1 MRRAAGR
8 ISGEDGRI
16 LVLAAGYVSIAL
28 LAVSATLAA
37 TAVTT
42 EARRLLSVADG
53 AATAAADRYTVAQGP
68 VERQGPA
75 GSQGQEGMP
84 GQEGTQGRSGAS
96 GPVNGS
102 VGLVLTDTAVRAAA
116 LEYARDVGAPE
127 RFDGFA
133 VLTAGADPAGTTARI
148 RLGATV
154 RPPIVGWFVPAG
166 IPISV
171 ESSARTILTR

>member
-1 MRRAAGR
+1 MSCTPVRAAG
-8 ISGEDGRI
+8 EEGRI

-28 LAVSATLAA
+28 LAVSGTLAA

-68 VERQGPA
+68 
-75 GSQGQEGMP
+75 GQRGDEG
-84 GQEGTQGRSGAS
+84 
-96 GPVNGS
+96 NGG
-102 VGLVLTDTAVRAAA
+102 VGLVLTDAAVRAAA
-116 LEYARDVGAPE
+116 LEYAGDTGAVE
-127 RFDGFA
+127 RFDGFT
-133 VLTAGADPAGTTARI
+133 VLSAGADPAGTTARI

-154 RPPIVGWFVPAG
+154 HPPIVGWFVPAG

-171 ESSARTILTR
+171 ESNARTILTR